1 MIEVQ
6 KDEFSFA
13 LPEGNELYYPI
24 THEGRYSFYG
34 LPVHVFSNSD
44 GIGEFLC
51 YFLGDH
57 GPDIVTT
64 RPIMINM
71 FVHDKPAGDKR
82 TKPKAEY
89 FLENKYIQI
98 YGSTIGI
105 CEGDISKITIFISY
119 DDLENEYWF
128 VRHFMRRLLMYL
140 VYRRMDVCAFHASA
154 ISFNNKAILL
164 LGPRGAGKSTI
175 ALHCLRR
182 GFHYLS
188 DDLVI
193 RHLSVRDNT
202 IWGEPWITFIRSDEL
217 RMYPEFQ
224 MTSSPHTKALVP
236 LWEFYPNS
244 LKRSAELVGCFCLE
258 RTDGPS
264 KLQSISKEEILSLV
278 QRELTVLKQKNEAH
292 FVQRAIQHTAALF
305 DRLPTMKLLNG
316 TNLMHTVDCIQAFIK
331 GK

>member
-1 MIEVQ
+1 
-6 KDEFSFA
+6 
-13 LPEGNELYYPI
+13 
-24 THEGRYSFYG
+24 
-34 LPVHVFSNSD
+34 
-44 GIGEFLC
+44 
-51 YFLGDH
+51 
-57 GPDIVTT
+57 
-64 RPIMINM
+64 
-71 FVHDKPAGDKR
+71 
-82 TKPKAEY
+82 
-89 FLENKYIQI
+89 
-98 YGSTIGI
+98 
-105 CEGDISKITIFISY
+105 
-119 DDLENEYWF
+119 
-128 VRHFMRRLLMYL
+128 MYL